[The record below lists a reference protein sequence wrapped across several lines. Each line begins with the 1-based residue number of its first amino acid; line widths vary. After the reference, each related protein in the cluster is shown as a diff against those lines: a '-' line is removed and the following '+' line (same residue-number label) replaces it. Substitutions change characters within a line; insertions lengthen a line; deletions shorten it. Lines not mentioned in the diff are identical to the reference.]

1 MAEFDFEYQGY
12 YKFIEDC
19 QNKDAHGV
27 IFENRPNDSVEHI
40 QDESWISDANPL
52 YYLTNKRTGDQ
63 DWDIYYDLK
72 DWQTDETVGEIYC
85 PDGAMDGNLTINGTT
100 YNYVDSDEIVE
111 YQDDQQNSLYGFNR
125 TGDQFYRCFEGFVIM
140 AHNLYEM
147 VFSEDEDAHEWGVV
161 IDDDGGLPFRGIG
174 MAVVD
179 ITDEVYYT
187 DLYNNRQPRATE
199 ITRWIDRENKIADIA
214 GREIKIDEINTPQ
227 DPNDVVIYTNVNYLQ
242 VMDNGLL
249 PVEKT
254 TINVERSFY
263 DEITSYPEYYFYGIR
278 ATVRLD
284 NEDNEKD
291 FIYPLIIA
299 RFRENN
305 YSPYRQIKLYID
317 PTIENPFDIV
327 GPNHQL
333 NGFNPCVSIYN
344 NEFEDYIELNI
355 IDDITPDPG
364 PDPEPTPDPDPEP
377 TPEPEPEYDPE
388 KAYKKMKELSEGYMF
403 FDEETKNI
411 SYLLDIMRHNLYNGK
426 GELVGTDAK
435 LFKK

>member
-19 QNKDAHGV
+19 QSKDAHGV
-27 IFENRPNDSVEHI
+27 IFENRPNENVEHI

-63 DWDIYYDLK
+63 SWKIYFDLK

-100 YNYVDSDEIVE
+100 YNYVDSDNIVE
-111 YQDDQQNSLYGFNR
+111 YQDEQQNSLYSFNYTGNGF
-125 TGDQFYRCFEGFVIM
+125 FSYFEPTVVM

-147 VFSEDEDAHEWGVV
+147 VFSEDEDAHEWGLVA
-161 IDDDGGLPFRGIG
+161 DDDGQLPFRGG
-174 MAVVD
+174 AMAVVD
-179 ITDEVYYT
+179 ITDEVYYIN
-187 DLYNNRQPRATE
+187 LYSNRQPTARE
-199 ITRWIDRENKIADIA
+199 IRWIDRENKIANIA
-214 GREIKIDEINTPQ
+214 GREVKIDEINTPQ
-227 DPNDVVIYTNVNYLQ
+227 DPNDVVIYANVNYMR
-242 VMDNGLL
+242 VRDNGLL

-263 DEITSYPEYYFYGIR
+263 DEITSYPEYYFYGIK
-278 ATVRLD
+278 AKARLD
-284 NEDNEKD
+284 DSDNDTEVV
-291 FIYPLIIA
+291 YPLIIA
-299 RFRENN
+299 RFRENHQN
-305 YSPYRQIKLYID
+305 PYSQIKLYID
-317 PTIENPFDIV
+317 PTIENPLDIV
-327 GPNHQL
+327 GPNHYI
-333 NGFNPCVSIYN
+333 NGFDLCEGIWDNQFD
-344 NEFEDYIELNI
+344 EYIDLNV
-355 IDDITPDPG
+355 IDDI
-364 PDPEPTPDPDPEP
+364 TPDPDPEP
-377 TPEPEPEYDPE
+377 TPDPEPEPTPTPEPEYDPE